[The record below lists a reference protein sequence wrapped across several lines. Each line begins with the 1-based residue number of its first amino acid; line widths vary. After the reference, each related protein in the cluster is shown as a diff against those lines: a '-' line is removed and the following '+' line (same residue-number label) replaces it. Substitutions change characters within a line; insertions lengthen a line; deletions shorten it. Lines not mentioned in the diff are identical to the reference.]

1 MSFLY
6 EVMTEEFGKRYIS
19 EVELPTIIKNNLNK
33 RFEIRPYQKEAF
45 QRFILFF
52 NNSFENKQNPPFHLL
67 FNMATGSGKTL
78 IMAGLIIYL
87 YEKGYR
93 NFIFTASSTNIIEKT
108 KDNFLNSYSSK
119 FLFSDYITCDNKN
132 IKIKEVDSFETA
144 DRDNINICFTTI
156 HQLHIDLNCEKENS
170 LSFEDFKQYDICLL
184 ADEAHHFN
192 TSTRNGQGE
201 LFESWEN
208 TIIKILEQN
217 YKNILLEFTATID
230 YEHKNIIEKYKPK
243 VIYRY
248 DLKQFRSDG
257 YSKEVTLL
265 RSDLNDEDRILQ
277 AVIINQ
283 YRQEVASKYGINLKP
298 VILFKAKKT
307 IAESIEN
314 ETLFQKIIENLTVKK
329 IEDLLKRSKI
339 EILHNALLFFTS
351 NNITKSTLVQRIK
364 QNFAPEYCLNVN
376 EENIDKKT
384 IKASEKETI
393 LKQENILNSLEEQ
406 NNPIRAIFAVQ
417 KLNEGWDVL
426 NLFDIVRLYS
436 GRDSKG
442 DNIGKTTISEAQ
454 LIGRGARYFPFV
466 TENDKDKFKR
476 KYDFIH
482 HDLKLIEELH
492 YHTIEDNRYISELK
506 KALIKEGIYDDEN
519 DLIEKTLILKE
530 DFKKSNFYKSGVVF
544 YNRRAENDYKKINSF
559 NDLGVKKK
567 NSIYE
572 LYSGSGIIT
581 QAFLKE
587 TSDVKETIESRDI
600 KLSEIPIHIIKN
612 ALSSNPFFYFSN
624 LKTYFPNIKS
634 TLEFI
639 SENKYFGNLSITIRG
654 TKNRL
659 NEITNEDLYFALLK
673 LMKEIESEIKSN
685 LSEYIATDFNHY
697 PLINTFVDKTIKIR
711 KDDERI
717 DGQEQFLSDK
727 SWYVFNANHGTSE
740 EKAFVEMFARRYEH
754 IEKDFNNIYLIRNE
768 RVVKVYDKKARA
780 FEPDFLLFLKQKKGN
795 KNVLQIFIEPK
806 GAHLLDKDKW
816 KEEFLNELREEKK
829 TISLITDKYRITGV
843 PFYNNKNENDFI
855 VSLEKVLNE

>member
-33 RFEIRPYQKEAF
+33 RFEIRPYQKEVF

-384 IKASEKETI
+384 IKASEKETV

-519 DLIEKTLILKE
+519 NLIEKNLTLKE
-530 DFKKSNFYKSGVVF
+530 DFKKSSFYKSGVVF
-544 YNRRAENDYKKINSF
+544 YNRRIENDYRKIHSF

-572 LYSGSGIIT
+572 LYSGTGILT
-581 QAFLKE
+581 QAFSKE
-587 TSDVKETIESRDI
+587 INDVKETIESKDI
-600 KLSEIPIHIIKN
+600 KLSDIPSHIIRN
-612 ALSSNPFFYFSN
+612 AFSNNPFFYFSN
-624 LKTYFPNIKS
+624 LKIYFPNIKS
-634 TLEFI
+634 TSELI
-639 SENKYFGNLSITIRG
+639 SENKYFGDLSITIRG

-659 NEITNEDLYFALLK
+659 DEITNEDLYFALSK
-673 LMKEIESEIKSN
+673 LIKEIENEIKNN
-685 LSEYIATDFNHY
+685 LSEYVATDYNHY
-697 PLINTFVDKTIKIR
+697 PLVNTFIDKTLKIR

-727 SWYVFNANHGTSE
+727 AWYVYNANHGTSE

-816 KEEFLNELREEKK
+816 KEEFLEELRDEKK

-855 VSLEKVLNE
+855 VSLEKVLQE